1 MSEPLNAS
9 WVPSTVKVLALVTQ
23 SFLTLQPH
31 ELQPAGL
38 LCPWDSQGK
47 NTGVGCHFLLWDLPD
62 PGIEPRSPA
71 LQADSLPSMPPGN
84 QAERP
89 PNPLVTVED
98 PASILLV
105 LGPFQ
110 VPKSITARFYRRNF
124 RKAFLM
130 SKDVITLH
138 FRPRHPHP
146 HPPAPWT
153 HPASLRGRRR
163 RSSRNPLTPDTCRRF
178 CRARGHTGP
187 APPHMWP
194 LGGRG
199 RTVSAP
205 GALAGGQRPGHVLTE
220 ATAATVNGWI

>member
-146 HPPAPWT
+146 HPPGSQT
-153 HPASLRGRRR
+153 
-163 RSSRNPLTPDTCRRF
+163 TP
-178 CRARGHTGP
+178 
-187 APPHMWP
+187 
-194 LGGRG
+194 
-199 RTVSAP
+199 
-205 GALAGGQRPGHVLTE
+205 
-220 ATAATVNGWI
+220 